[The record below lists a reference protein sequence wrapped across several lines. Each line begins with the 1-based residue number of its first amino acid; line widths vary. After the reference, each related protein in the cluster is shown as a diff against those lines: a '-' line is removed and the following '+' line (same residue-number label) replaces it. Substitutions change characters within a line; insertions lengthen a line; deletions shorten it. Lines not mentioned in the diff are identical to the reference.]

1 MKYKEDIL
9 NMIYDI
15 QSNDKEIMKHK
26 QDIIRMIYK
35 IQEDNQQIK
44 HYQSLIYGLSNEVQR
59 FETNIV
65 ILENLLVDL
74 EALGVTVKIDKAKF
88 PNLVGSDCPFR
99 IAKALGL
106 IG

>member
-9 NMIYDI
+9 RMIHDI
-15 QSNDKEIMKHK
+15 QSNDKQLMGYK
-26 QDIIRMIYK
+26 QDVIRMIYK
-35 IQEDNQQIK
+35 IQEDNEQLK
-44 HYQSLIYGLSNEVQR
+44 RYQSLIYSLSNEVQR
-59 FETNIV
+59 FEANIV
-65 ILENLLVDL
+65 ILENLLVEL

-106 IG
+106 I